1 MALYELS
8 IDPNL
13 IREAEKVVSL
23 EGRGFPTLVM
33 RWESR
38 LFDQPWV
45 TTIVLDYTIALPPLM
60 IGQSTFNE
68 VKVCAFVGGDATKF
82 LYFGTEMSAAVPR
95 IAPEMENSVTPA
107 QAYQEFRL
115 EEVTCP

>member
-38 LFDQPWV
+38 LFDQPWQ
-45 TTIVLDYTIALPPLM
+45 TTLVLDYLLAYGRNIPSLAFLEGAEKSFEQGSVHKRLVIIYGLPAV
-60 IGQSTFNE
+60 NAR
-68 VKVCAFVGGDATKF
+68 AFRGRGSHSLT
-82 LYFGTEMSAAVPR
+82 L
-95 IAPEMENSVTPA
+95 
-107 QAYQEFRL
+107 
-115 EEVTCP
+115 